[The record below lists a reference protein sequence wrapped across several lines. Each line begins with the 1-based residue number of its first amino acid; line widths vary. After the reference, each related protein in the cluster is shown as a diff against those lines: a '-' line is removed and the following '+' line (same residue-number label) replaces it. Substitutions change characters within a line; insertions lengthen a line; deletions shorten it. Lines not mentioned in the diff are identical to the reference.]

1 MAAPTVNG
9 RGGETDMNSQRTLNT
24 LLLVTAI
31 AVVLVAPAEVQADEN
46 CCLNNY
52 RFAGGCMVVARGS
65 ETCESILGYLNS
77 FQSVGKYYCDN
88 TTVRGGWSLSD
99 CGNVGQMTPQTHTP
113 QFTQPTERIQQDQPS
128 IRSTQP
134 QTAPGAQDAMLIE
147 TSAPLRVRFDGS
159 VDSDSQGAGQLFTG
173 TLEEDLMSGDTV
185 LAPAGSQVHARLVPT
200 SYWTDGGGDAFQIQ
214 ATGIKVGDQ
223 MIPLSA
229 TAVQAHG
236 GIATSGSSVNIAKG
250 TLVSFETTS
259 AAQPAND
266 KAVLEAGTNTWIEA
280 FNTHDADALASLY
293 TEDAVLLPPNEP
305 AVFGRDA
312 IRATNKELLAEK
324 GLGMELEDLEVNI
337 VGDLGYKAGRYRM
350 YSKDGGLLDRGKYI
364 EIWKKTN
371 GTWLIHRDM
380 WNSSVVAPAES
391 ESAE

>member
-1 MAAPTVNG
+1 
-9 RGGETDMNSQRTLNT
+9 MNNQRNLKT

-31 AVVLVAPAEVQADEN
+31 AVALVTPTDVQADEN

-65 ETCESILGYLNS
+65 ETCESILGYLNN

-88 TTVRGGWSLSD
+88 TTIRGGWSLSD
-99 CGNVGQMTPQTHTP
+99 CSHVGQMTPQTHTP
-113 QFTQPTERIQQDQPS
+113 QFTQPTERIQQVQPS
-128 IRSTQP
+128 IGSTQP

-185 LAPAGSQVHARLVPT
+185 IAPAGSQVHARLVPT

-214 ATGIKVGDQ
+214 ATAIKVGDQ

-312 IRATNKELLAEK
+312 IRATNKEQLAQE
-324 GLGMELEDLEVNI
+324 GIGMELEDLEVNI

-350 YSKDGGLLDRGKYI
+350 YTKDGGLLDRGKYI
-364 EIWKKTN
+364 EIWKKTD
-371 GTWLIHRDM
+371 GQWLIHRDM
-380 WNSSVVAPAES
+380 WNSSVAAPAEA

>member
-1 MAAPTVNG
+1 
-9 RGGETDMNSQRTLNT
+9 MNNQRNLKT

-31 AVVLVAPAEVQADEN
+31 AVALVTPAEVQADEN

-65 ETCESILGYLNS
+65 ETCGSVLGYLNS

-88 TTVRGGWSLSD
+88 TTVRGGWTLSD
-99 CGNVGQMTPQTHTP
+99 CGNVGQMTPESHTP

-128 IRSTQP
+128 IGSTQP
-134 QTAPGAQDAMLIE
+134 QTAPAAQDAMLIE

-159 VDSDSQGAGQLFTG
+159 VDSDSQAAGQLVTG

-185 LAPAGSQVHARLVPT
+185 LAPAGSQVYAQLVPT

-229 TAVQAHG
+229 T
-236 GIATSGSSVNIAKG
+236 SGSQVNIAKG

-266 KAVLEAGTNTWIEA
+266 KAVLEVGTNTWIEA
-280 FNTHDADALASLY
+280 FNAHNADALASLY

-312 IRATNKELLAEK
+312 IRATNKELLAQE
-324 GLGMELEDLEVNI
+324 GLGMELEDLEVKI

-350 YSKDGGLLDRGKYI
+350 FTKDGGLLDRGKYI
-364 EIWKKTN
+364 EIWKKTD

>member
-1 MAAPTVNG
+1 MYN
-9 RGGETDMNSQRTLNT
+9 QRNLKT

-31 AVVLVAPAEVQADEN
+31 VMVLITPAEVQADEN

-65 ETCESILGYLNS
+65 ETCGGVLGYLNN
-77 FQSVGKYYCDN
+77 FQGVGKLYCDN
-88 TTVRGGWSLSD
+88 TSVRGGWTLSD
-99 CGNVGQMTPQTHTP
+99 CGDVGQLTPQTHTP
-113 QFTQPTERIQQDQPS
+113 QFTQPTERIQQNQRN
-128 IRSTQP
+128 IQSTQP
-134 QTAPGAQDAMLIE
+134 QTAPGAQDAMLIS

-159 VDSDSQGAGQLFTG
+159 IDSDSQAAGQLVTG
-173 TLEEDLMSGDTV
+173 TLQEDLMSGDTV
-185 LAPAGSQVHARLVPT
+185 IAPAGSQVHARLVPT
-200 SYWTDGGGDAFQIQ
+200 SYWTDGSGDAFQIQ

-236 GIATSGSSVNIAKG
+236 EIATSGSSVKIAKG

-259 AAQPAND
+259 AAQPADD

-280 FNTHDADALASLY
+280 FNAHDADALASLY

-324 GLGMELEDLEVNI
+324 GIGMELEDLEINI

-364 EIWKKTN
+364 EIWKKTD

-380 WNSSVVAPAES
+380 WNSSVAAPAET